1 MKALL
6 AMLVGN
12 GIWALTWV
20 YALLVMEGAGRRFVV
35 CRVQR
40 CGV

>member
-1 MKALL
+1 MKAVL
-6 AMLVGN
+6 AMLVSY

-20 YALLVMEGAGRRFVV
+20 YAFLVMEGAGRRLVA
-35 CRVQR
+35 CRVER